1 MSNTTPATGRSTH
14 DALSS
19 RLRRFARQALTSALL
34 PTLALLSSNAQA
46 QYSKMVVLSDSMSDT
61 HRYFDFT
68 RAMLGKGFPA
78 APAYEGR
85 FCNGPVAVEVLADKL
100 GVQIENHS
108 FSGALSGYL
117 TLLGIPLGVL
127 SQVTEHLNRRSLVPS
142 LPTVPLVG
150 GVFSLIPGTGKADPK
165 ALYVIWTGPD
175 DYYFPGGMNSLTAYK
190 AAANIQQAITS
201 LYNAGARYFFVPSM
215 PDLGITP
222 RAQQLEKR
230 NAGYIARASRYSQQF
245 SDVLQKA
252 LDSSRTRYPKAHIM
266 GFDTLP
272 FLKTEMDKARAQG
285 KNVTEACHPGGL
297 NLTQFE
303 ERTVCPNPDDYLF
316 WDDNHPT
323 AEANRIL
330 GKAWAGAITVQP

>member
-1 MSNTTPATGRSTH
+1 MSNTTRARG
-14 DALSS
+14 AG
-19 RLRRFARQALTSALL
+19 LRRFARRATASALL
-34 PTLALLSSNAQA
+34 PTLALVSQLALSTPAQA

-68 RAMLGKGFPA
+68 RATLGKGLPA
-78 APAYEGR
+78 APAYDGR

-100 GVQIENHS
+100 GVQIENYS

-142 LPTVPLVG
+142 LPTVPIVG
-150 GVFSLIPGTGKADPK
+150 DVFSLIPGTGKADPK

-222 RAQQLEKR
+222 RARQLEAR
-230 NAGYIARASRYSQQF
+230 NAGYIERASKYSQQF
-245 SDVLQKA
+245 SNVLDKA
-252 LDSSRTRYPKAHIM
+252 LDNSRSRYPQANIM

-272 FLKTEMDKARAQG
+272 FLKAEMDKARAQG

-297 NLTQFE
+297 NLTQFD

-330 GKAWAGAITVQP
+330 GKAWAGAITARP

>member
-1 MSNTTPATGRSTH
+1 MSNTIRARG
-14 DALSS
+14 S
-19 RLRRFARQALTSALL
+19 RLGHFARQAVSSALFGG
-34 PTLALLSSNAQA
+34 LALLGQVALCGSAQA
-46 QYSKMVVLSDSMSDT
+46 QYSKMVVFSDSMSDT

-68 RAMLGKGFPA
+68 RATLGKGFPA
-78 APAYEGR
+78 PPAYEGR
-85 FCNGPVAVEVLADKL
+85 FCNGPVAVEVLADEL

-127 SQVTEHLNRRSLVPS
+127 SQVTEHLNRRSLLPS
-142 LPTVPLVG
+142 LPTVPLIG
-150 GVFSLIPGTGKADPK
+150 EVFSLIPGTGKADPK

-222 RAQQLEKR
+222 RARQLEAR
-230 NAGYIARASRYSQQF
+230 NAGYIERASRYSRQF
-245 SDVLQKA
+245 SDVLSRA
-252 LDSSRTRYPKAHIM
+252 LDSSRSRYPRAHIM

-272 FLKTEMDKARAQG
+272 FLKAEMDQARAQG
-285 KNVTEACHPGGL
+285 KNVTDACHPGGL

-303 ERTVCPNPDDYLF
+303 ERTVCPNPDDHLF

-330 GKAWAGAITVQP
+330 GRAWAGAITVRP

>member
-1 MSNTTPATGRSTH
+1 MSNTTR
-14 DALSS
+14 ALGK
-19 RLRRFARQALTSALL
+19 RLRRFTRHALASALL
-34 PTLALLSSNAQA
+34 PTLALLPASAQA
-46 QYSKMVVLSDSMSDT
+46 QYSKMVVFSDSMSDT
-61 HRYFDFT
+61 HRYYDFT
-68 RAMLGKGFPA
+68 RATLGKGFPA
-78 APAYEGR
+78 PPAYEGR

-100 GVQIENHS
+100 GVQIENYS

-127 SQVTEHLNRRSLVPS
+127 SQVTEHLNHRSLVPS

-222 RAQQLEKR
+222 RAQQLEQR
-230 NAGYIARASRYSQQF
+230 NPGYIARASRYSKQF
-245 SDVLQKA
+245 EGVLNKA

-272 FLKTEMDKARAQG
+272 FLKAEMDKARAQG

-297 NLTQFE
+297 NLTQFD
-303 ERTVCPNPDDYLF
+303 ERTVCPNPDDHLF

-330 GKAWAGAITVQP
+330 GKAWAGAIAARP

>member
-1 MSNTTPATGRSTH
+1 MSNTTRARG
-14 DALSS
+14 AG
-19 RLRRFARQALTSALL
+19 LRHFVRRAAASALL
-34 PTLALLSSNAQA
+34 PALALLSQVALSGSAQA

-68 RAMLGKGFPA
+68 QATLGKGFPA
-78 APAYEGR
+78 PPAYEGR

-100 GVQIENHS
+100 GVQIENYS

-150 GVFSLIPGTGKADPK
+150 EVFSLIPGTGKADPK

-222 RAQQLEKR
+222 RAKQLEAR
-230 NAGYIARASRYSQQF
+230 NAGYIERASRYSQQF
-245 SDVLQKA
+245 SDVLGKA
-252 LDSSRTRYPKAHIM
+252 LDSSRARYPQAHIM

-303 ERTVCPNPDDYLF
+303 ERTVCPNPDDHLF

-330 GKAWAGAITVQP
+330 GQAWAGAITARP

>member
-1 MSNTTPATGRSTH
+1 MSNTTRARRAGLRH
-14 DALSS
+14 DA
-19 RLRRFARQALTSALL
+19 RRAAASALL
-34 PTLALLSSNAQA
+34 PVLTLLSQVVLPGCAQA

-68 RAMLGKGFPA
+68 RATLGKGFPA
-78 APAYEGR
+78 PPAYEGR

-100 GVQIENHS
+100 GVPIENYS

-127 SQVTEHLNRRSLVPS
+127 SQVTEHLNRRALVPS

-150 GVFSLIPGTGKADPK
+150 EVFSLIPGTGKADPK

-222 RAQQLEKR
+222 RARQLEAR
-230 NAGYIARASRYSQQF
+230 NAGYIERASKYSQQF
-245 SDVLQKA
+245 SDVLGKA
-252 LDSSRTRYPKAHIM
+252 LDSSRFRYPKAHIM

-272 FLKTEMDKARAQG
+272 FLRAEMDKARARG
-285 KNVTEACHPGGL
+285 KNVTLACHPGGL

-303 ERTVCPNPDDYLF
+303 ERTVCPNPDDHLF

-330 GKAWAGAITVQP
+330 GQAWAGAITARP

>member
-1 MSNTTPATGRSTH
+1 MSAITNAR
-14 DALSS
+14 LSFSLS
-19 RLRRFARQALTSALL
+19 RIRRLARRALL
-34 PTLALLSSNAQA
+34 PAVALAGLMAHLPAANA

-61 HRYFDFT
+61 HRYYDFT
-68 RAMLGKGFPA
+68 RATIGKGFPA
-78 APAYEGR
+78 APTYEGR
-85 FCNGPVAVEVLADKL
+85 FCNGPVAVEVLAKQL
-100 GVQIENHS
+100 GVGIENYS

-127 SQVTEHLNRRSLVPS
+127 SQVTEHLNRRSPVPS
-142 LPTVPLVG
+142 LPTVPIVG
-150 GVFSLIPGTGKADPK
+150 EVFSYIPGTGKADPK

-190 AAANIQQAITS
+190 AAVNIQQAITS
-201 LYNAGARYFFVPSM
+201 LYNAGGRYFFVPSM

-230 NAGYIARASRYSQQF
+230 NAGYIARASKYSQQF
-245 SDVLQKA
+245 ADVLGKA
-252 LDSSRTRYPKAHIM
+252 LDSSRARYPQARIM

-272 FLKTEMDKARAQG
+272 FLKAEVDKARAQG
-285 KNVTEACHPGGL
+285 KNVSEACHPGGL
-297 NLTQFE
+297 NLTQFD

-330 GKAWAGAITVQP
+330 GQAWAGAITARP